1 MSLVYCL
8 EDDDGIRELIL
19 CALKSGGYDAL
30 GFSTANEFK
39 AQIKDKIPDIVL
51 LDIMV
56 PDEDGFRVLKNLKK
70 IESTADIPV
79 IMLTAKSNEIDKV
92 NGLEL
97 GADDYI
103 TKPFGIMEL
112 LSRIKAVLRRSNK
125 SSTTDTVVYRVN
137 GLTVDV
143 EKRTVTFNDKEITLT
158 FKEYE
163 ILVYLLKNRGIAV
176 SRDKLMSK
184 VWGFEYEGES
194 RTVDVH
200 IKTLRQK
207 LEAQGCENPI
217 ITVRGFGLSLIHI

>member
-39 AQIKDKIPDIVL
+39 VQVKDKIPDIVL

-56 PDEDGFRVLKNLKK
+56 PDEDGFSVLKNLKK
-70 IESTADIPV
+70 NESTADIPI

-217 ITVRGFGLSLIHI
+217 ITVRGFGYKIK

>member
-1 MSLVYCL
+1 MSVVYCL

-19 CALKSGGYDAL
+19 CELKSGGYEAE
-30 GFSTANEFK
+30 GFPTANEFK
-39 AQIKDKIPDIVL
+39 IAIKNKLPDIAL

-56 PDEDGFRVLKNLKK
+56 PDEDGISVLKYLKK
-70 IESTADIPV
+70 SQLTCDVPV

-125 SSTTDTVVYRVN
+125 QSNVETSVYKVN
-137 GLTVDV
+137 GLSVDV
-143 EKRTVTFNDKEITLT
+143 EKRTVTFADKEITLT

-176 SRDKLMSK
+176 SRDKLMSE

-207 LEAQGCENPI
+207 IEAQGCENPI
-217 ITVRGFGLSLIHI
+217 ITVRGFGYKIK

>member
-19 CALKSGGYDAL
+19 CALKSGGYEAE
-30 GFSTANEFK
+30 GFPTANEFK
-39 AQIKDKIPDIVL
+39 VAIKNKLPDIAL

-56 PDEDGFRVLKNLKK
+56 PDEDGISVLKYLKK
-70 IESTADIPV
+70 SQLTCDVPV

-125 SSTTDTVVYRVN
+125 QSNVETSVYKVN
-137 GLTVDV
+137 GLSVDV
-143 EKRTVTFNDKEITLT
+143 EKRTVTFADKEITLT

-176 SRDKLMSK
+176 SRDKLMSE
-184 VWGFEYEGES
+184 VWSFEYEGES

-207 LEAQGCENPI
+207 IEAQGGENPI
-217 ITVRGFGLSLIHI
+217 ITVRGFGYKIK

>member
-217 ITVRGFGLSLIHI
+217 ITVRGFGYKIK

>member
-70 IESTADIPV
+70 NESTADIPV

-217 ITVRGFGLSLIHI
+217 ITVRGFGYKIK

>member
-19 CALKSGGYDAL
+19 CALKSGGYDAM
-30 GFSTANEFK
+30 GFPTAYDLK
-39 AQIKDKIPDIVL
+39 SAIKEKIPNMIL

-56 PDEDGFRVLKNLKK
+56 PDEDGISVLKYLKK
-70 IESTADIPV
+70 NDTTTDIPV
-79 IMLTAKSNEIDKV
+79 IMLTAKSSEIDKV

-112 LSRIKAVLRRSNK
+112 LSRIKAVLRRTKKQYNIETS
-125 SSTTDTVVYRVN
+125 VYKVN
-137 GLTVDV
+137 GLSVDT
-143 EKRTVTFNDKEITLT
+143 EKRTVIFNEQEISLT

-176 SRDKLMSK
+176 SRDKLMSE

-207 LEAQGCENPI
+207 IEAQGCENPI
-217 ITVRGFGLSLIHI
+217 ITVRGFGYKIK

>member
-19 CALKSGGYDAL
+19 CALKSGGYEVM
-30 GFSTANEFK
+30 GFATANDFK
-39 AQIKDKIPDIVL
+39 VAMKSKLPNIVL
-51 LDIMV
+51 LDVMI
-56 PDEDGFRVLKNLKK
+56 PDEDGFSILKSLKK
-70 IESTADIPV
+70 NTNTLDIPV
-79 IMLTAKSNEIDKV
+79 IMLTAKSSEIDKV

-125 SSTTDTVVYRVN
+125 PLTVETSAYNVN
-137 GLTVDV
+137 GLIVDT
-143 EKRTVTFNDKEITLT
+143 EKRTVMFNDHEITLT
-158 FKEYE
+158 FKEFE

-217 ITVRGFGLSLIHI
+217 ITIRGFGYKIK

>member
-19 CALKSGGYDAL
+19 CALKSGGYDAM
-30 GFSTANEFK
+30 GFPIASDLKSA
-39 AQIKDKIPDIVL
+39 IKEKIPNMIL

-56 PDEDGFRVLKNLKK
+56 PDEDGISVLKYLKK
-70 IESTADIPV
+70 NDTTADIPV

-112 LSRIKAVLRRSNK
+112 LSRIKAVLRRTKKQSNIET
-125 SSTTDTVVYRVN
+125 SVYKVN
-137 GLTVDV
+137 GLSVDT
-143 EKRTVTFNDKEITLT
+143 EKRTVIFNEQEISLT

-176 SRDKLMSK
+176 SRDKLMSE

-207 LEAQGCENPI
+207 IEAQGCENPI
-217 ITVRGFGLSLIHI
+217 ITVRGFGYKIK

>member
-1 MSLVYCL
+1 MSVVYCL

-19 CALKSGGYDAL
+19 CALKSGGYEAE
-30 GFSTANEFK
+30 GFPTANEFK
-39 AQIKDKIPDIVL
+39 IAIKNKLPNIAL

-56 PDEDGFRVLKNLKK
+56 PDEDGISVLKYLKK
-70 IESTADIPV
+70 SQLTCDVPV

-125 SSTTDTVVYRVN
+125 QSNVETSVYKVN
-137 GLTVDV
+137 GLSVDV
-143 EKRTVTFNDKEITLT
+143 EKRTVTFADKEITLT

-176 SRDKLMSK
+176 SRDKLMSE

-207 LEAQGCENPI
+207 IETQGCENPI
-217 ITVRGFGLSLIHI
+217 ITVRGFGYKIK

>member
-1 MSLVYCL
+1 MSVVYCL

-19 CALKSGGYDAL
+19 CALKSGGYETE
-30 GFSTANEFK
+30 GFPTANEFK
-39 AQIKDKIPDIVL
+39 IAIKNKLPDIAL

-56 PDEDGFRVLKNLKK
+56 PDEDGISVLKYLKK
-70 IESTADIPV
+70 SQLTCDVPV

-125 SSTTDTVVYRVN
+125 QSNVETSVYKVN
-137 GLTVDV
+137 GLSVDV
-143 EKRTVTFNDKEITLT
+143 EKRTVTFADKEITLT

-176 SRDKLMSK
+176 SRDKLMSE

-207 LEAQGCENPI
+207 IEAQGCENPI
-217 ITVRGFGLSLIHI
+217 ITVRGFGYKIK

>member
-19 CALKSGGYDAL
+19 CALKSGGYEAE
-30 GFSTANEFK
+30 GFPTANEFK
-39 AQIKDKIPDIVL
+39 VAIKNKLPDIAL

-56 PDEDGFRVLKNLKK
+56 PDEDGISVLKYLKK
-70 IESTADIPV
+70 SQLTCDVPV

-125 SSTTDTVVYRVN
+125 QSNVETSVYKVN
-137 GLTVDV
+137 GLSVDV
-143 EKRTVTFNDKEITLT
+143 EKRTVTFADKEITLT

-176 SRDKLMSK
+176 SRDKLMSE

-207 LEAQGCENPI
+207 IEAQGGENPI
-217 ITVRGFGLSLIHI
+217 ITVRGFGYKIK

>member
-19 CALKSGGYDAL
+19 CALKSGGYDAM
-30 GFSTANEFK
+30 GFPTANEFK
-39 AQIKDKIPDIVL
+39 LAVKSKLPDMIL

-56 PDEDGFRVLKNLKK
+56 PDEDGISVLKSLKK
-70 IESTADIPV
+70 GEITCDIPV

-125 SSTTDTVVYRVN
+125 QSDLETSIYKVN
-137 GLTVDV
+137 GLSVDT
-143 EKRTVTFNDKEITLT
+143 EKRLVLFNDREVILT

-176 SRDKLMSK
+176 SRDKLMSE

-207 LEAQGCENPI
+207 IEAQGCENLI
-217 ITVRGFGLSLIHI
+217 ITVRGFGYKIK